1 MMSANYSGVINV
13 TRKLYYED
21 AYLKEA
27 KAKVL
32 EIRENAL
39 LLDQTIFYPTGG
51 GQPHDRGT
59 ISGVEVLDVYKDD
72 AGNVWHVVA
81 EPEKFKVGDEVELKI
96 DWDYRYR
103 LMRIHTAM
111 HLLEHVLNEVLP
123 GEWQLYGSGM
133 SVEKGRYDILYPE
146 NVNQYKEKMI
156 ELFNR
161 LVDEGGEV
169 KIWWEGEKRL
179 TQIRDFEVIPCGGTH
194 VKDIREIGHLKKLK
208 RSSLGKGKQ
217 RLEIWLED

>member
-1 MMSANYSGVINV
+1 M

-21 AYLKEA
+21 AYMKEA

-32 EIRENAL
+32 EVKDNAL

-59 ISGVEVLDVYKDD
+59 INGVEVLDVYKDEK
-72 AGNVWHVVA
+72 GNVWHVVE
-81 EPEKFKVGDEVELKI
+81 EPEKFRPNDEVELRI
-96 DWDYRYR
+96 DWNYRYK
-103 LMRIHTAM
+103 LMRIHSAL
-111 HLLEHVLNEVLP
+111 HLLEHVLNVVLP
-123 GEWQLYGSGM
+123 DKWEPYGSGM
-133 SVEKGRYDILYPE
+133 SEEKGRLDVVYPE
-146 NVNQYKEKMI
+146 NINQWKNEI
-156 ELFNR
+156 VETFNR
-161 LVDEGGEV
+161 LVDEGGEM
-169 KIWWEGEKRL
+169 KIWWEGETRY

-194 VKDIREIGHLKKLK
+194 VRNIREIGHLKKFK

>member
-1 MMSANYSGVINV
+1 M

-27 KAKVL
+27 RAKVV
-32 EIRENAL
+32 EVREDAL

-59 ISGVEVLDVYKDD
+59 INGVEVLDVYKDD

-81 EPEKFKVGDEVELKI
+81 EPEKFKVGDEVELRI
-96 DWDYRYR
+96 DWDYRYK
-103 LMRIHTAM
+103 LMRIHSAM

-123 GEWQLYGSGM
+123 GDWELYGSGM
-133 SVEKGRYDILYPE
+133 SVEKGRYDIVYPE
-146 NVNQYKEKMI
+146 NVNQWKEQII
-156 ELFNR
+156 ETFNR
-161 LVDEGGEV
+161 YVDEGGEM

-194 VKDIREIGHLKKLK
+194 VRDIREIGHLKKLK

-217 RLEIWLED
+217 RIEIWLED

>member
-1 MMSANYSGVINV
+1 M

-27 KAKVL
+27 KARVL
-32 EIRENAL
+32 EIRDNAL

-59 ISGVEVLDVYKDD
+59 INGVEVLDVYKDE

-81 EPEKFKVGDEVELKI
+81 EPEKFRSGDEVELRI
-96 DWDYRYR
+96 DWDYRYK

-111 HLLEHVLNEVLP
+111 HLLEHVLNVVLP
-123 GEWQLYGSGM
+123 EKWEPYGSGM
-133 SVEKGRYDILYPE
+133 SAEKGRLDIVYPE
-146 NVNQYKEKMI
+146 NVNQWKEGII
-156 ELFNR
+156 ETFNR

-169 KIWWEGEKRL
+169 KIWWEGETRL

-194 VKDIREIGHLKKLK
+194 VRDIKEIGHLKKLK

>member
-1 MMSANYSGVINV
+1 MLGFNSSGVIKV

-32 EIRENAL
+32 EVRDNAL
-39 LLDQTIFYPTGG
+39 LLDQTVFYPTGG
-51 GQPHDRGT
+51 GQPHDRGW
-59 ISGVEVLDVYKDD
+59 INGVEVLDVYKDD

-81 EPEKFKVGDEVELKI
+81 EPEKFKAGDEVELKL

-111 HLLEHVLNEVLP
+111 HLMEHVLNVVLP
-123 GEWQLYGSGM
+123 GEWELYGSGM

-146 NVNQYKEKMI
+146 NVNQWKGQII
-156 ELFNR
+156 ETFNR
-161 LVDEGGEV
+161 LVDEGGEMR
-169 KIWWEGEKRL
+169 IWWEGETRY

-194 VKDIREIGHLKKLK
+194 VRDIKEIGHLKKFK

>member
-1 MMSANYSGVINV
+1 M

-59 ISGVEVLDVYKDD
+59 INGVEVLDVYKDD
-72 AGNVWHVVA
+72 EGNVWHLVK
-81 EPEKFKVGDEVELKI
+81 EPEKFRAGDEVELKI
-96 DWDYRYR
+96 DWEYRYK
-103 LMRIHTAM
+103 LMRIHSAM

-123 GEWQLYGSGM
+123 GEWRLYGSGM
-133 SVEKGRYDILYPE
+133 SVEKGRYDITYPE
-146 NVNQYKEKMI
+146 NVNQYKSQII

-161 LVDEGGEV
+161 YVDEGGEM
-169 KIWWEGEKRL
+169 KIWWEGETRY

-194 VKDIREIGHLKKLK
+194 VRDIKEIGHLRKLK

>member
-1 MMSANYSGVINV
+1 M

-27 KAKVL
+27 RARVL
-32 EIRENAL
+32 EIRDNAL

-59 ISGVEVLDVYKDD
+59 INGVEVLDVYKDE

-81 EPEKFKVGDEVELKI
+81 EPEKFRSGDEVELKI
-96 DWDYRYR
+96 DWDYRYK

-111 HLLEHVLNEVLP
+111 HLLEHVLNVVLP
-123 GEWQLYGSGM
+123 EKWEPYGSGM
-133 SVEKGRYDILYPE
+133 SAEKGRLDIVYPE
-146 NVNQYKEKMI
+146 NVNKWKQEII
-156 ELFNR
+156 ETFNR

-169 KIWWEGEKRL
+169 KIWWEGETRL

-194 VKDIREIGHLKKLK
+194 VRDIKEIGHLKKLK

>member
-1 MMSANYSGVINV
+1 M

-32 EIRENAL
+32 EVRDNAL

-59 ISGVEVLDVYKDD
+59 INGVEVLDVHKD
-72 AGNVWHVVA
+72 GENVWHVVA
-81 EPEKFKVGDEVELKI
+81 EPEKFNLGQEVELKL

-103 LMRIHTAM
+103 LMRIHSAM

-123 GEWQLYGSGM
+123 GEWELYGSGM

-146 NVNQYKEKMI
+146 NVNKWKNEII
-156 ELFNR
+156 ETFNR
-161 LVDEGGEV
+161 LVDEGGEMR
-169 KIWWEGEKRL
+169 IWWEGETRY
-179 TQIRDFEVIPCGGTH
+179 TRIRDFEIIPCGGTH
-194 VKDIREIGHLKKLK
+194 VRDIKEIGHLKKFK
-208 RSSLGKGKQ
+208 RSSLGRGKQ